1 MNKDPAFL
9 FYSSDFLVGTMLMT
23 NEQVGKYIRLMC
35 YAHQKG
41 GYITEQD
48 ILNICGGVRDEE
60 LFNKFTFDG
69 DGVYYNERLL
79 SEIRKRSNYTESRRN
94 NRMKATPD
102 DLFIYLIK
110 NKSNGLVKIGSSNN
124 PERRLIELKNQEKG
138 SDLEIIATIG
148 GVSQRLETKLQKEY
162 KHKNSYNEWF
172 ELNEEDIEEIIKSND
187 MINHMIAHIKNHMSN
202 HMENENISLNSSSIS
217 LKNNKDEIVYPYQE
231 IIEYLNQKA
240 KKKFRVVDKTR
251 KLIQARFNEKFTLD
265 DFKKVID
272 NQTVKWLNDL
282 KMADYLRPETL
293 FGTKFEG
300 YLNSNGVAP
309 KQNGRVENVTE
320 YPTIEADDVDEEA
333 LKNAFEGLK

>member
-9 FYSSDFLVGTMLMT
+9 LYSSDFLVGTMLMS

-60 LFNKFTFDG
+60 LFNKFKFDG

-94 NRMKATPD
+94 NLKGNKKVDSMD
-102 DLFIYLIK
+102 DDM
-110 NKSNGLVKIGSSNN
+110 NSHMDTHMGTHM
-124 PERRLIELKNQEKG
+124 
-138 SDLEIIATIG
+138 D
-148 GVSQRLETKLQKEY
+148 
-162 KHKNSYNEWF
+162 KHMAS
-172 ELNEEDIEEIIKSND
+172 
-187 MINHMIAHIKNHMSN
+187 

-217 LKNNKDEIVYPYQE
+217 LKNNKDEIHFPYQE

-251 KLIQARFNEKFTLD
+251 KLIQARFNEKFTLE

-272 NQTVKWLNDL
+272 NQCAKWLNDPN
-282 KMADYLRPETL
+282 MADYLRPETL

-300 YLNSNGVAP
+300 YLNSNGIVP
-309 KQNGRVENVTE
+309 RSNGKVENETE
-320 YPTIEADDVDEEA
+320 YPTIETDDVNEED
-333 LKNAFEGLK
+333 LMKAFNSL